1 MKGLL
6 WKLLKKHVSKS
17 QMFGFALANI
27 IGLTIVLLGVQFYQD
42 VRNIFAD
49 EDSFMRKDYLVV
61 TKRVGE
67 LNAIA
72 TMMGGGANT
81 FTDNELTQ
89 LRNEPWVRDVGEFST
104 SNYQVYGTIS
114 LAGQS
119 VSLRSSFFFEAVP
132 DKFLDVKSKDWHFD
146 PEHPQ
151 IPIIVSKDY
160 LSLYN
165 FGFAASQGMP
175 QMSENMIGMVPI
187 VFRLTGNN
195 GTQDY
200 LEGRIV
206 GFSNRL
212 NTIIVP
218 QSFMDWSNK
227 RYAPNAD
234 SQASRIIVEVSNPG
248 DPAVE
253 SYMNSHGYEIAGDK
267 LNSSKANR
275 LLTIILSIVV
285 AIGLVI
291 CVLSFFI
298 LILSIFLLLQK
309 NTQKLQNLL
318 LLGYSPRQVS
328 GMYVR
333 IIVYINIAV
342 YVLSIAAMLVA
353 RTYYLPLV
361 QAFGAHNAGI
371 EVAAAVGAALIAVIT
386 LGNVTAVRRKV
397 RNLWLLEK

>member
-132 DKFLDVKSKDWHFD
+132 DKFPDVKSKDWHFD

-234 SQASRIIVEVSNPG
+234 SQASRIIIEVSNPG

-333 IIVYINIAV
+333 MIVYINIAV

>member
-333 IIVYINIAV
+333 MIVYINIAV
-342 YVLSIAAMLVA
+342 YVLSIAAMLIA

>member
-195 GTQDY
+195 GRQDY

-333 IIVYINIAV
+333 MIVYINIAV

>member
-81 FTDNELTQ
+81 FTDSELTQ
-89 LRNEPWVRDVGEFST
+89 LRNEPWVRDVGKFST

-132 DKFLDVKSKDWHFD
+132 DKFLDVESKDWKFD

-195 GTQDY
+195 GKQDF

-218 QSFMDWSNK
+218 QSSMDWSNN
-227 RYAPNAD
+227 RYAPDAEA
-234 SQASRIIVEVSNPG
+234 QASRIIVEVSNPG

-253 SYMNSHGYEIAGDK
+253 TYMNSHGYEIAGDK

-285 AIGLVI
+285 AVGLVI

-333 IIVYINIAV
+333 MIVYINIAV
-342 YVLSIAAMLVA
+342 YILSIAAMLVA
-353 RTYYLPLV
+353 RTYYLPMV

-371 EVAAAVGAALIAVIT
+371 AVAAAVGALLIAVIT

-397 RNLWLLEK
+397 HNLWLHEK

>member
-17 QMFGFALANI
+17 QMFGFALANM

-175 QMSENMIGMVPI
+175 QMSENMIGLVPI

-333 IIVYINIAV
+333 MIVYINIAV

>member
-61 TKRVGE
+61 TKRVSE

-81 FTDNELTQ
+81 FTDSELTQ

-333 IIVYINIAV
+333 MIVYINIAV
-342 YVLSIAAMLVA
+342 YVLSIAAMLIA

>member
-81 FTDNELTQ
+81 FTDNELSQ

-227 RYAPNAD
+227 RYAPNAE

-333 IIVYINIAV
+333 MIVYINIAV

>member
-333 IIVYINIAV
+333 MIVYINIAV

-386 LGNVTAVRRKV
+386 LGNVTAVRQKV

>member
-1 MKGLL
+1 MKGIL

-89 LRNEPWVRDVGEFST
+89 LRNEPWVRDVGKFST

-132 DKFLDVKSKDWHFD
+132 DKFLDVESKDWKFD

-195 GTQDY
+195 GKQDF

-218 QSFMDWSNK
+218 QSFMDWSNN
-227 RYAPNAD
+227 RYAPDAEA
-234 SQASRIIVEVSNPG
+234 QASRIIVEVSNPG

-253 SYMNSHGYEIAGDK
+253 TYMNSHGYEIAGDK

-285 AIGLVI
+285 AVGLVI

-333 IIVYINIAV
+333 MIVYINIAV
-342 YVLSIAAMLVA
+342 YILSIAAMLVA
-353 RTYYLPLV
+353 RTYYLPMV

-371 EVAAAVGAALIAVIT
+371 AVAAAVGALLIAVIT

-397 RNLWLLEK
+397 HNLWLHEK

>member
-227 RYAPNAD
+227 RYAPNAE

-253 SYMNSHGYEIAGDK
+253 SYMNSHGLEIAGDK

-333 IIVYINIAV
+333 MIVYINIAV

>member
-309 NTQKLQNLL
+309 NTQKLQHLL
-318 LLGYSPRQVS
+318 MLGYSPRQVS

-333 IIVYINIAV
+333 MIVYINIAV

>member
-1 MKGLL
+1 MKELL

-333 IIVYINIAV
+333 MIVYINIAV

>member
-165 FGFAASQGMP
+165 FGFAASQGLP

-333 IIVYINIAV
+333 MIVYINIAV

>member
-195 GTQDY
+195 GTQDF

-333 IIVYINIAV
+333 MIVYINIAV

-386 LGNVTAVRRKV
+386 LGNVTAVQRKV

>member
-67 LNAIA
+67 LNAID

-227 RYAPNAD
+227 RYAPNAE

-333 IIVYINIAV
+333 MIVYINIAV

>member
-81 FTDNELTQ
+81 FTDSELTQ
-89 LRNEPWVRDVGEFST
+89 LRNEPWVRDVGKFST

-132 DKFLDVKSKDWHFD
+132 DKFLDVESKDWKFD

-195 GTQDY
+195 GKQDF

-218 QSFMDWSNK
+218 QSFMDWSNN
-227 RYAPNAD
+227 RYAPDAEA
-234 SQASRIIVEVSNPG
+234 QASRIIVEVSNPG

-253 SYMNSHGYEIAGDK
+253 TYMNSHGYEIAGDK

-285 AIGLVI
+285 AVGLVI
-291 CVLSFFI
+291 CILSFFI

-333 IIVYINIAV
+333 MIVYINIAV

-353 RTYYLPLV
+353 RTYYLPMV

-371 EVAAAVGAALIAVIT
+371 AVAAAVGALLIAVIT

-397 RNLWLLEK
+397 HNLWLHEK

>member
-227 RYAPNAD
+227 RYAPYAD

-333 IIVYINIAV
+333 MIVYINIAV

>member
-42 VRNIFAD
+42 VRNIFTD

-333 IIVYINIAV
+333 MIVYINIAV

>member
-267 LNSSKANR
+267 LNSSKASR

-333 IIVYINIAV
+333 MIVYINIAV

>member
-1 MKGLL
+1 MKGIL

-81 FTDNELTQ
+81 FTDSELTQ
-89 LRNEPWVRDVGEFST
+89 LRNEPWVRDVGKFST

-132 DKFLDVKSKDWHFD
+132 DKFLDVESKNWKFD

-195 GTQDY
+195 GKQDF

-218 QSFMDWSNK
+218 QSFMDWSNN
-227 RYAPNAD
+227 RYAPDAEA
-234 SQASRIIVEVSNPG
+234 QASRIIVEVSNPG

-253 SYMNSHGYEIAGDK
+253 TYMNSHGYEIAGDK

-285 AIGLVI
+285 AVGLVI

-333 IIVYINIAV
+333 MIVYINIAV
-342 YVLSIAAMLVA
+342 YILSIAAMLVA
-353 RTYYLPLV
+353 RTYYLPMV

-371 EVAAAVGAALIAVIT
+371 AVAAAVGALLIAVIT

-397 RNLWLLEK
+397 HNLWLHEK

>member
-195 GTQDY
+195 GTQDF

-333 IIVYINIAV
+333 MIVYINIAV

-386 LGNVTAVRRKV
+386 LGNVTAVRRKL

>member
-234 SQASRIIVEVSNPG
+234 SQASQIIVEVSNPG

-318 LLGYSPRQVS
+318 LLGYSPQQVS

-333 IIVYINIAV
+333 MIVYINIAV

>member
-27 IGLTIVLLGVQFYQD
+27 IGLTIVLLGVQFYKD

-195 GTQDY
+195 GTQDF

-333 IIVYINIAV
+333 MIVYINIAV

>member
-1 MKGLL
+1 MKGIL

-81 FTDNELTQ
+81 FTDSELTQ
-89 LRNEPWVRDVGEFST
+89 LRNEPWVRDVGKFST

-132 DKFLDVKSKDWHFD
+132 DKFLDVESKDWKFD

-195 GTQDY
+195 GKQDF

-218 QSFMDWSNK
+218 QSFMDWSNN
-227 RYAPNAD
+227 RYAPDAEA
-234 SQASRIIVEVSNPG
+234 QASRIIVEVSNPG

-253 SYMNSHGYEIAGDK
+253 TYMNSHGYEIAGDK

-285 AIGLVI
+285 AVGLVI

-333 IIVYINIAV
+333 MIVYINIAV
-342 YVLSIAAMLVA
+342 YVLSMVAMLVA

-361 QAFGAHNAGI
+361 QAYGAHNAGLS
-371 EVAAAVGAALIAVIT
+371 VAAAVGAALIAVIT
-386 LGNVTAVRRKV
+386 LGNVAAVRRKV

>member
-1 MKGLL
+1 M
-6 WKLLKKHVSKS
+6 WKLLRKNISAG
-17 QMFGFALANI
+17 QLTGFSIANL
-27 IGLTIVLLGVQFYQD
+27 IGLTIVILAVQFYGD
-42 VRNIFAD
+42 VKPLFND
-49 EDSFMRKDYLVV
+49 EESFISRDYLVITHKV
-61 TKRVGE
+61 TGMGA
-67 LNAIA
+67 LLGANATFSDDAIA
-72 TMMGGGANT
+72 DIEA
-81 FTDNELTQ
+81 Q
-89 LRNEPWVRDVGEFST
+89 PWVRKVGRFTT
-104 SNYQVYGTIS
+104 SAYSVYASVGLGGDGRS
-114 LAGQS
+114 L
-119 VSLRSSFFFEAVP
+119 SSKMFFESIP
-132 DKFLDVKSKDWHFD
+132 SEFIDVEADDWHFS
-146 PEHPQ
+146 PSHPVV
-151 IPIIVSKDY
+151 PVIVSKDY

-333 IIVYINIAV
+333 MIVYINIAV

>member
-333 IIVYINIAV
+333 MIVYINIAV
-342 YVLSIAAMLVA
+342 YVLSIAAMLIA

-361 QAFGAHNAGI
+361 QAFGAHNARI

>member
-1 MKGLL
+1 MKGIL

-81 FTDNELTQ
+81 FTDSELTQ
-89 LRNEPWVRDVGEFST
+89 LRNEPWVRDVGKFST

-132 DKFLDVKSKDWHFD
+132 DKFLDVESNDWKFD

-195 GTQDY
+195 GKQDF

-218 QSFMDWSNK
+218 QSFMDWSNN
-227 RYAPNAD
+227 RYAPDAEA
-234 SQASRIIVEVSNPG
+234 QASRIIVEVSNPG

-253 SYMNSHGYEIAGDK
+253 TYMNSHGYEIAGDK

-285 AIGLVI
+285 AVGLVI

-333 IIVYINIAV
+333 MIVYINIAV
-342 YVLSIAAMLVA
+342 YVLSMVAMLVA
-353 RTYYLPLV
+353 RTYYLPMV
-361 QAFGAHNAGI
+361 QAFGAHNAGLS
-371 EVAAAVGAALIAVIT
+371 VAAAVGAALIAVIT
-386 LGNVTAVRRKV
+386 LGNVAAVRRKV

>member
-291 CVLSFFI
+291 CILSFFI

-333 IIVYINIAV
+333 MIVYINIAV

>member
-1 MKGLL
+1 MKELL

-195 GTQDY
+195 GTQDF

-333 IIVYINIAV
+333 MIVYINIAV

>member
-234 SQASRIIVEVSNPG
+234 SQASRIIIEVSNPG

-333 IIVYINIAV
+333 MIVYINIAV

>member
-114 LAGQS
+114 RAGQS
-119 VSLRSSFFFEAVP
+119 VSLRSSFFFESLP
-132 DKFLDVKSKDWHFD
+132 DKCLDVKSKDWHFD

-333 IIVYINIAV
+333 MIVYINIAV

>member
-333 IIVYINIAV
+333 MIVYINIAV

-386 LGNVTAVRRKV
+386 LGNITAVRRKV

>member
-17 QMFGFALANI
+17 QMFGFAMANI

-195 GTQDY
+195 GTPDY

-333 IIVYINIAV
+333 MIVYINIAV

>member
-104 SNYQVYGTIS
+104 SNYQVYSTIS

-234 SQASRIIVEVSNPG
+234 SQASRLIVEVSNPG

-333 IIVYINIAV
+333 MIVYINIAV

>member
-227 RYAPNAD
+227 RYTPNAD

-328 GMYVR
+328 DMYVR
-333 IIVYINIAV
+333 MIVYINIAV
-342 YVLSIAAMLVA
+342 YVLSIAAMLIA

>member
-151 IPIIVSKDY
+151 RPILVSKDY
-160 LSLYN
+160 LALYDC
-165 FGFAASQGMP
+165 GVAAAHGMP

-195 GTQDY
+195 GTQDF

-333 IIVYINIAV
+333 MIVYINIAV

>member
-6 WKLLKKHVSKS
+6 WKLHKKHVSKS

-333 IIVYINIAV
+333 MIVYINIAV
-342 YVLSIAAMLVA
+342 YVLSIAAMLIA

-386 LGNVTAVRRKV
+386 LGNVTAVRQKV

>member
-212 NTIIVP
+212 NTLIVP

-333 IIVYINIAV
+333 MIVYINIAV

>member
-227 RYAPNAD
+227 RYAPNAE